1 VSGDEGAIGLD
12 PEGLISIFLGKNCAR
27 EVFAVPV
34 KPEFEFGYEYPR
46 LYGIMPEGPLESPPS
61 GEPGLFISPC
71 VEYESD
77 GLSGEV
83 MLSARFLGSRS
94 CICSL
99 GIGCEVKADG
109 EVRPPANGLLL
120 LAPSRLGLYGK
131 GLSPA
136 GDTGERVSV
145 TD

>member
-1 VSGDEGAIGLD
+1 M
-12 PEGLISIFLGKNCAR
+12 
-27 EVFAVPV
+27 
-34 KPEFEFGYEYPR
+34 
-46 LYGIMPEGPLESPPS
+46 MPDGPLESPAS
-61 GEPGLFISPC
+61 GELGLFMSPWE
-71 VEYESD
+71 EYDND
-77 GLSGEV
+77 GLSGDV
-83 MLSARFLGSRS
+83 RLSARFRGSLS

-99 GIGCEVKADG
+99 GIGCEVKAEG

-120 LAPSRLGLYGK
+120 LAPSKLGLYGK